1 MTPDHFKTFSTD
13 DFILDEDFRQIVRKS
28 ESGNEFK
35 ALLDNL
41 PEKNDEINLAA
52 QVLRG
57 LHPKRIQQTTKRKQE
72 LWQQILEQ
80 QKRKIRIPYYL
91 KIAAT
96 FLLLLGFGSTVYYL
110 ATQKQEVDVIVV
122 NGNSPSDARLILAD
136 GKTVSISSKKSKII
150 YSSDGSSILV
160 NDTSG
165 ITQSVSDNRLNQ
177 MTVPFGKSANIT
189 LSDGTRVWLNSGSKL
204 VFPPAFRGKTRDVSL
219 EGEAY
224 FEVAANKEKPFFV
237 TTDLFKMKVYGTKFN
252 VQSYLQDKEYN
263 IVLVEGKVS
272 MNSIIDKQSIE
283 VFLIP
288 NQKATISR
296 GGTKFEINSIENME
310 VYTAWIDGYLAF
322 TNEKVSEVL
331 KRVSRYYN
339 VEIDTEL
346 PAKIEKIYGKLDLKD
361 DLARVLD
368 GIAFISKTKYTKQGG
383 KYVFYEEKSE

>member
-57 LHPKRIQQTTKRKQE
+57 LHPKRIRQTTKRKQE

>member
-57 LHPKRIQQTTKRKQE
+57 LHPKRIRQTTKRKQE

-346 PAKIEKIYGKLDLKD
+346 PAKIEKIYGKLDLGWNS
-361 DLARVLD
+361 LY
-368 GIAFISKTKYTKQGG
+368 F
-383 KYVFYEEKSE
+383 EN